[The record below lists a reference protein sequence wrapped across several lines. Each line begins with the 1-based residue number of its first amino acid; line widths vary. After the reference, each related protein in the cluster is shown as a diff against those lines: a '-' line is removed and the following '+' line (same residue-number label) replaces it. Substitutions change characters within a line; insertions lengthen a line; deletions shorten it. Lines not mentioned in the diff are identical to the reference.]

1 MPNPPANPPA
11 TSIPPDPAAVHA
23 SALVIDAH
31 ADTPQR
37 FVDESWDFTSP
48 LAIADQPAGH
58 LNLATARRGN
68 LAAEFFALWPD
79 PAQCPGERYALR
91 TLTLLDSV
99 REQVRRHPAE
109 LALCTSPK
117 EILAARAAN
126 KFAILLGIEGGHA
139 IENSLALLR
148 LYHALG
154 VRYMTLTWTN
164 SNDWAESSGDLHAP
178 ASNALSFLSSRS
190 AAEGYASPDATS
202 PAAPNGLTPF
212 GRQVIAEMDR
222 LGMMVDLSHVSGR
235 TFSDVLAVTRA
246 PVLVSHSSARALT
259 ESHRNLT
266 DDQLRALA
274 ANGGVCMVNFYSAF
288 IDESYRQAWA
298 EQKPALL
305 AAHKKLAAD
314 YDAKGT
320 PVPYHIA
327 SRLDREFAAR
337 IPRPPLESL
346 IAHFDHIIRVAGIDH
361 VGIGSDFDGICS
373 LPEGINSAADL
384 PKITAALLARGH
396 TASDLHKL
404 LGANLLRLFAAVQ
417 SAATG
422 PVAP

>member
-11 TSIPPDPAAVHA
+11 TIAIPPDPAAVHA

-79 PAQCPGERYALR
+79 PAQCPGARYALR

-164 SNDWAESSGDLHAP
+164 SNDWAESSGDIDDP
-178 ASNALSFLSSRS
+178 AI
-190 AAEGYASPDATS
+190 PHH
-202 PAAPNGLTPF
+202 NGLTPF
-212 GRQVIAEMDR
+212 GRQVIAEMNR
-222 LGMMVDLSHVSGR
+222 LGMMVDLSHVSDR

-298 EQKPALL
+298 AQKPALL
-305 AAHKKLAAD
+305 AAHKSLAAE
-314 YDAKGT
+314 YAAKGT

-327 SRLDREFAAR
+327 GRLDREFAAR
-337 IPRPPLESL
+337 LPRPPLSSL
-346 IAHFDHIIRVAGIDH
+346 IAHFDHIIQVAGIDH
-361 VGIGSDFDGICS
+361 VGLGTDFDGICA

-396 TASDLHKL
+396 SPADLHKL
-404 LGANLLRLFAAVQ
+404 LGANLLRLFIAVQ

>member
-1 MPNPPANPPA
+1 MPNPPAIPSA
-11 TSIPPDPAAVHA
+11 TPIPPDPAAVHA

-37 FVDESWDFTSP
+37 FVEESWDFTSP

-79 PAQCPGERYALR
+79 PAQCPGARYALR

-164 SNDWAESSGDLHAP
+164 SNDWAESSGDSRPDSVSSSPSRP
-178 ASNALSFLSSRS
+178 A
-190 AAEGYASPDATS
+190 
-202 PAAPNGLTPF
+202 GLTPF
-212 GRQVIAEMDR
+212 GRQVIAEMNR
-222 LGMMVDLSHVSGR
+222 LGMMVDLSHVSDR
-235 TFSDVLAVTRA
+235 TFDEVLAVTRA

-259 ESHRNLT
+259 ASHRNLT
-266 DDQLRALA
+266 DAQLRALA
-274 ANGGVCMVNFYSAF
+274 ANGGVCMVNFYPAF

-298 EQKPALL
+298 AQKPALL
-305 AAHKKLAAD
+305 AAHKALAAE
-314 YDAKGT
+314 YAARGT

-327 SRLDREFAAR
+327 GRIDRDFAAR
-337 IPRPPLESL
+337 LPRPPLSSL
-346 IAHFDHIIRVAGIDH
+346 IDHFDHIIRVAGIDH
-361 VGIGSDFDGICS
+361 VGLGTDFDGICA

-396 TASDLHKL
+396 SPASLHKL
-404 LGANLLRLFAAVQ
+404 LGANLLRLFAATQ
-417 SAATG
+417 TAD
-422 PVAP
+422 VA

>member
-1 MPNPPANPPA
+1 MPNPPA
-11 TSIPPDPAAVHA
+11 IPPDPAAVHA

-79 PAQCPGERYALR
+79 PAQCPGARYALR
-91 TLTLLDSV
+91 TLTLLDAV

-109 LALCTSPK
+109 LALCTSSK
-117 EILAARAAN
+117 ELLAARAAN

-154 VRYMTLTWTN
+154 VRYMTLTWAN
-164 SNDWAESSGDLHAP
+164 SNDWAESSGD
-178 ASNALSFLSSRS
+178 RS
-190 AAEGYASPDATS
+190 D
-202 PAAPNGLTPF
+202 PAAPRPAGLTPF
-212 GRQVIAEMDR
+212 GRQVIAEMNR
-222 LGMMVDLSHVSGR
+222 LGMMVDLSHVSDR
-235 TFSDVLAVTRA
+235 TFADVLAITRA

-259 ESHRNLT
+259 ASPRNLT
-266 DDQLRALA
+266 DGQLRALA
-274 ANGGVCMVNFYSAF
+274 ANGGLCMVNFYPAF

-305 AAHKKLAAD
+305 AAHKDLAAD
-314 YDAKGT
+314 YAAKGT

-327 SRLDREFAAR
+327 NRLDREFAAR
-337 IPRPPLESL
+337 LPRPPLSSL
-346 IAHFDHIIRVAGIDH
+346 IAHFDHIISVAGIDH
-361 VGIGSDFDGICS
+361 VGIGTDFDGICA

-396 TASDLHKL
+396 SAADLHKI
-404 LGANLLRLFAAVQ
+404 LGANLLRLFAATQ
-417 SAATG
+417 SAAAC
-422 PVAP
+422 APE

>member
-1 MPNPPANPPA
+1 MPNPPANPPVTPA
-11 TSIPPDPAAVHA
+11 IPLDPAAVHA

-48 LAIADQPAGH
+48 LAKEDSTGH

-79 PAQCPGERYALR
+79 PAQCPGARYALR
-91 TLTLLDSV
+91 TLTLLDAV

-109 LALCTSPK
+109 LAICTSPK

-154 VRYMTLTWTN
+154 VRYMTLTWAN
-164 SNDWAESSGDLHAP
+164 SNDWAESSGDLRPDAP
-178 ASNALSFLSSRS
+178 A
-190 AAEGYASPDATS
+190 
-202 PAAPNGLTPF
+202 GLTPF
-212 GRQVIAEMDR
+212 GREVIAEMNR
-222 LGMMVDLSHVSGR
+222 LGMMVDLSHVSDR
-235 TFSDVLAVTRA
+235 TFDDVLAVTRS
-246 PVLVSHSSARALT
+246 PVLVSHSAARALT
-259 ESHRNLT
+259 DSHRNLT

-274 ANGGVCMVNFYSAF
+274 ANGGVCMVNFYPAF
-288 IDESYRQAWA
+288 IDESYRTAWA
-298 EQKPALL
+298 AQKLALI
-305 AAHKKLAAD
+305 AAHKSLAAE
-314 YDAKGT
+314 YPKGT

-327 SRLDREFAAR
+327 NRIDREFAAR

-361 VGIGSDFDGICS
+361 VGLGTDFDGICA

-384 PKITAALLARGH
+384 PKVTAALLARGH
-396 TASDLHKL
+396 SPAALHKI
-404 LGANLLRLFAAVQ
+404 LGANLLRLFSATQ
-417 SAATG
+417 SAADLK
-422 PVAP
+422 P

>member
-1 MPNPPANPPA
+1 MPNPPAIPSA
-11 TSIPPDPAAVHA
+11 TPIPPDPAAVHA

-37 FVDESWDFTSP
+37 FVEESWDFTSP

-79 PAQCPGERYALR
+79 PAQCPGARYALR

-164 SNDWAESSGDLHAP
+164 SNDWAESSGDSRPDSVSSSPSRP
-178 ASNALSFLSSRS
+178 A
-190 AAEGYASPDATS
+190 
-202 PAAPNGLTPF
+202 GLTPF
-212 GRQVIAEMDR
+212 GRQVIAEMNR
-222 LGMMVDLSHVSGR
+222 LGMMVDLSHVSDR
-235 TFSDVLAVTRA
+235 TFDEVLAVTRA
-246 PVLVSHSSARALT
+246 PVLVSHSAARALT
-259 ESHRNLT
+259 ASLRNLT
-266 DDQLRALA
+266 DAQLRALA
-274 ANGGVCMVNFYSAF
+274 ANGGVCMVNFYPAF
-288 IDESYRQAWA
+288 IDEPYRQAWA
-298 EQKPALL
+298 AQKPALI
-305 AAHKKLAAD
+305 AAHKSLAAE
-314 YDAKGT
+314 YAAKGT

-327 SRLDREFAAR
+327 SRIDRDFAAR
-337 IPRPPLESL
+337 LPRPPLSSL

-361 VGIGSDFDGICS
+361 VGLGTDFDGICA

-396 TASDLHKL
+396 SPASLHKL
-404 LGANLLRLFAAVQ
+404 LGANLLRLFAATQ
-417 SAATG
+417 TADAT
-422 PVAP
+422 VAP